1 MKRKGLTLI
10 IIIALLST
18 ACLTARKQG
27 SETEYNEHLNAAIK
41 YFQQE
46 NYFLARLELNQ
57 ALRINSKSVRANN
70 LMGLTYFKEGNY
82 DSAEIYFQRAI
93 RIDPGYATGYLNLG
107 AIYAMRELYPKARE
121 YYEKAISISPDLTAG
136 YYSLA

>member
-1 MKRKGLTLI
+1 MEAKDEKEGIYLDYGYCS
-10 IIIALLST
+10 LST
-18 ACLTARKQG
+18 GCLTARKQG
-27 SETEYNEHLNAAIK
+27 SETEYSEHLNAAIK

-46 NYFLARLELNQ
+46 NYSLARQELNL
-57 ALRINSKSVRANN
+57 ALRINPRSARANN
-70 LMGLTYFKEGNY
+70 LLGLTYFKEGNY

-121 YYEKAISISPDLTAG
+121 YYEKLFLSHLT
-136 YYSLA
+136 